1 MLGNLGQLASL
12 LKNAG
17 QLKENM
23 KGVQERLQAARY
35 VGEAGGGQVRATVD
49 GRGELVEI
57 KLEPA
62 TVESGDVELLED
74 LICASVRAA
83 LTKSR
88 EAVQKEMEAAT
99 GGIDL
104 GGMMEMLGGRG
115 QPPSP

>member
-1 MLGNLGQLASL
+1 MLGNLGQLANL

-17 QLKENM
+17 QIKENM
-23 KGVQERLQAARY
+23 QGMQERLKTARH

-62 TVESGDVELLED
+62 SVEAGDVELLED
-74 LICASVRAA
+74 LICAAVRDAVS
-83 LTKSR
+83 KSR

-99 GGIDL
+99 GGMNL
-104 GGMMEMLGGRG
+104 GGMMDMLGK
-115 QPPSP
+115 